1 MCFLI
6 IMAPRVI
13 LLLMIFYLAAS
24 MGGWVLF
31 VGRLLLL
38 QVELYHNSPGK
49 LPKFRGQPS
58 SLTAITAEEDVQILK
73 RSQNHIWKEIFSFFF
88 FFFFWWL
95 LVRRHVLHLLN
106 WSKLKKKCYQSPP
119 KSWHVFEVEPTNCSH
134 QSQLQSWRHTKTTRS
149 SSRYGSVTDGIIQDV
164 LKLSRHRTIYFP

>member
-38 QVELYHNSPGK
+38 QVELYHNSLGK

-73 RSQNHIWKEIFSFFF
+73 RSQNHI
-88 FFFFWWL
+88 
-95 LVRRHVLHLLN
+95 
-106 WSKLKKKCYQSPP
+106 
-119 KSWHVFEVEPTNCSH
+119 
-134 QSQLQSWRHTKTTRS
+134 
-149 SSRYGSVTDGIIQDV
+149 
-164 LKLSRHRTIYFP
+164 